1 MNQAKNKSERFK
13 TVDSAGASAN
23 VRTSAGV
30 VPMSEP
36 VPVPVPMSEPVPVPV
51 PMSEPVPVPVP
62 MSEPVLVPV
71 PMSEPVTVP
80 VPMSVTVPNFSKS
93 FITVSVLVRC
103 QQQCQ
108 CAIVFACFS
117 AIIVK

>member
-1 MNQAKNKSERFK
+1 MARDRAMPLS
-13 TVDSAGASAN
+13 
-23 VRTSAGV
+23 
-30 VPMSEP
+30 SEP

-51 PMSEPVPVPVP
+51 PRSEPVPLPVT

-108 CAIVFACFS
+108 CAIVFACFR

>member
-51 PMSEPVPVPVP
+51 PMSEPVPVQ
-62 MSEPVLVPV
+62 V

-108 CAIVFACFS
+108 CAIVFACFR

>member
-1 MNQAKNKSERFK
+1 MHLLRVQGPVTVSEPNSMAR
-13 TVDSAGASAN
+13 DRAMPLS
-23 VRTSAGV
+23 
-30 VPMSEP
+30 SEP
-36 VPVPVPMSEPVPVPV
+36 VPVPVPMSEPVP
-51 PMSEPVPVPVP
+51 
-62 MSEPVLVPV
+62 
-71 PMSEPVTVP
+71 VP